1 MHYIGV
7 PTMLNETLIMC
18 YLCPALSAWVI
29 PLGSLRSA
37 SMAIRL
43 SRTREAKAHLT
54 APFHVTDRNW
64 RLKTIDTV

>member
-1 MHYIGV
+1 
-7 PTMLNETLIMC
+7 
-18 YLCPALSAWVI
+18 
-29 PLGSLRSA
+29 
-37 SMAIRL
+37 MAIRL